1 MYSMSHSTRHTGFR
15 RAFGRRAC
23 IALGLIAAVS
33 MLPDPASA
41 APRKV
46 VTTIAM
52 IAEPVAWIAQEK
64 ADVSSLMGPGTDPH
78 LYRATRNDIAR
89 LAQADLILWNGLDLE
104 AQLEK
109 TIEKLADRIPV
120 VAVGEVVAS
129 EYLQTTPSGKR
140 DPHIWMDPGLW
151 RAAITRAVEAL
162 KSVDQVNAPFYDQ
175 RLDQYLMKLDELDA
189 YADRVMTTI
198 PETARSLVTAHDAFG
213 YFGRRFGLTV
223 YGIQGISTESEA
235 GLKAIEDLVNLLVAQ
250 KIPSVFVETSVTER
264 HVRALIE
271 GAAARNWEV
280 RIGGTLFSDAMGVRD
295 TYEGSY
301 IGMIDS
307 NVTTIARALGGDAPA
322 GGATGRLGQ

>member
-1 MYSMSHSTRHTGFR
+1 MRHTGFR
-15 RAFGRRAC
+15 QIFRPGAY
-23 IALGLIAAVS
+23 IALGLLMAVS
-33 MLPDPASA
+33 MLSESAQA

-52 IAEPVAWIAQEK
+52 IAEPVAWIAQDK

-78 LYRATRNDIAR
+78 LYRATRTDIAR

-109 TIEKLADRIPV
+109 TIEKLADRITV
-120 VAVGEVVAS
+120 VAVGEVVAN
-129 EYLQTTPSGKR
+129 EYLQHDPAGKR

-151 RAAITRAVEAL
+151 RGAITRAVEAL
-162 KSVDQVNAPFYDQ
+162 KSIDQVNAPFYDQ
-175 RLDQYLMKLDELDA
+175 RLDQYLMKLDALDD
-189 YADRVMTTI
+189 YSDRVMATI
-198 PETARSLVTAHDAFG
+198 PENARSLVTAHDAFG

-235 GLKAIEDLVNLLVAQ
+235 GLKAIEDLVDLLVTK
-250 KIPSVFVETSVTER
+250 KIPSVFIETSVTER

-280 RIGGTLFSDAMGVRD
+280 RIGGTLFSDAMGARD

-307 NVTTIARALGGDAPA
+307 NVTTIARALGGDAPPDGVA
-322 GGATGRLGQ
+322 GRLGQ